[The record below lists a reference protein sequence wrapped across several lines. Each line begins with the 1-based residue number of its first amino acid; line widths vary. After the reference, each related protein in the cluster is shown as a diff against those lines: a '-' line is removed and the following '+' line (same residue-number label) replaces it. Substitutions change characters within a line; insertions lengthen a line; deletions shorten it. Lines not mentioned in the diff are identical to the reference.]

1 MINTDIIHTNGDS
14 DLYAKYIISLRD
26 DNRYLFDI
34 LSPQYLRS
42 GAGVRL
48 NNHYSTHRQ
57 QDYLWYVRNLI
68 TEARRLYPKEIK
80 DKELD
85 ILADLQ
91 HMGAAT
97 CLLDFSRNFLT
108 SLWFATQDFDKEDK
122 KETGYLFCYDI
133 IRDSILKDSIEIT
146 NKNSYFLEHIE
157 CALNLTKKSVKY
169 NGDGTYKF
177 LVWTP
182 DNINNRIIR
191 QDSVFLF
198 GIEPFKLSEHN
209 VLVIPIPF
217 VWKNISKSHLKI
229 SLESHLK
236 ACLQM

>member
-1 MINTDIIHTNGDS
+1 
-14 DLYAKYIISLRD
+14 
-26 DNRYLFDI
+26 
-34 LSPQYLRS
+34 
-42 GAGVRL
+42 
-48 NNHYSTHRQ
+48 
-57 QDYLWYVRNLI
+57 
-68 TEARRLYPKEIK
+68 
-80 DKELD
+80 
-85 ILADLQ
+85 
-91 HMGAAT
+91 MGAAT

-217 VWKNISKSHLKI
+217 VWKKYIQIALKNFFGISSE
-229 SLESHLK
+229 SLFARCNWLCDVK
-236 ACLQM
+236 